1 MYLVFIPLYPVGNN
15 TDSTVLYYMNLLIL
29 ILFIILTL
37 LFTQVPPVNTWN
49 GIPREFLV
57 SYGNTTERVKTS
69 LKELQEGSNGSDTLE
84 VKLNGLQPHR
94 NYSAMVAICTAVGC
108 KWASNE
114 LCIINS
120 MPSDEVNT
128 KGLWNLNYYR
138 YILKRWI
145 VLKPRSDWLTKL
157 WIYFAIHLRATR
169 RICARKY
176 CNRCWNKYT
185 IPSHCFSISQN
196 NYSPQCRW
204 VAVVIYLAAS
214 PPPLWWVVV

>member
-1 MYLVFIPLYPVGNN
+1 MGNN

-37 LFTQVPPVNTWN
+37 LFTKVPPVNTWN

-57 SYGNTTERVKTS
+57 SYGNTTERVNTS

-120 MPSDEVNT
+120 VPSDEVNT
-128 KGLWNLNYYR
+128 KGL
-138 YILKRWI
+138 
-145 VLKPRSDWLTKL
+145 
-157 WIYFAIHLRATR
+157 
-169 RICARKY
+169 
-176 CNRCWNKYT
+176 
-185 IPSHCFSISQN
+185 
-196 NYSPQCRW
+196 
-204 VAVVIYLAAS
+204 
-214 PPPLWWVVV
+214 